1 MQKTWKNNLKLGP
14 ATLILVRRTHA
25 DGMEIA
31 PVDGLSGRGMCRTI
45 CRLRHA

>member
-1 MQKTWKNNLKLGP
+1 MQKTWKNNLKLGL

-31 PVDGLSGRGMCRTI
+31 PVDGLGERHVSRRVRT
-45 CRLRHA
+45 LRHA